1 MPLSHPLFRHFTAL
15 FAKRH
20 GETRRRAR
28 AGSDSLLEWGRGY
41 LPDHFKAPPSKLH
54 VYLSKR
60 LTDFHRRRGTRL
72 NILAPRGSAKS
83 TLVTLAYV
91 LRAALSGEERYIWIL
106 SDTKPQAVAHLE
118 NIRLELEENPRI
130 RADFAK
136 EVTPESPWRANR
148 LVLGNG
154 TAIEAFGTGQRIR
167 GKRRRDERPTLIVC
181 DDLQNDDHILSA
193 ARRERARTWFH
204 GSLLKAGTPKTNV
217 INLATALHREALALE
232 LCRTPGWES
241 RVFKAIVRF
250 PGRMDLWEAWEER
263 YAAPDDRR
271 SEETARAF
279 FEANRKEMIRGA
291 VVLWPEVEDL
301 YTLMRLRAEGGRAAF
316 EREKQNSPV
325 NPDVCEWP
333 ERYFGDGVW
342 FEAWPSDLR
351 LRVIALDPS
360 KGADSRLGD
369 YSALVYLGVGRDGR
383 LYVEA
388 ELIRRPVPEMI
399 AAAVDAV
406 RRFQPD
412 VFGVEANQFQSLLA
426 DAMQR
431 EFRDRGMLAIRPA
444 LIENRDNKLL
454 RIRRLGPYLAS
465 RLFRFHRPTPGTRL
479 LVDQLRMFPIADHD
493 DGPDALEMAVRLASN
508 ALRPKVDDGLGKRLV

>member
-1 MPLSHPLFRHFTAL
+1 MHAFFDYFRRHFAQ
-15 FAKRH
+15 RH
-20 GETRRRAR
+20 GEARRRTR
-28 AGSDSLLEWGRGY
+28 AMSDSLLEWGRRY

-54 VYLSKR
+54 AFLSKR
-60 LTDFHRRRGTRL
+60 LATFHRCRGTRL

-91 LRAALSGEERYIWIL
+91 LRAALYGTERYIWIL
-106 SDTKPQAVAHLE
+106 SDTKPQAAAHLE
-118 NIRLELEENPRI
+118 NVRLELEENPLI
-130 RADFAK
+130 RTDFAK
-136 EVTPESPWRANR
+136 EVVPESPWRANR

-154 TAIEAFGTGQRIR
+154 VAIESFGTGQRIR
-167 GKRRRDERPTLIVC
+167 GRRRRDERPTLIVC

-193 ARRERARTWFH
+193 VRRERARTWFH

-250 PGRMDLWEAWEER
+250 PGRMDLWEAWEEK
-263 YAAPDDRR
+263 YAAIDDSNRDA
-271 SEETARAF
+271 TAKAF
-279 FEANRKEMIRGA
+279 FEANRREMTRGA

-301 YTLMRLRAEGGRAAF
+301 YTLMRLRAEGGVAAF

-325 NPDVCEWP
+325 NPDLCEWP
-333 ERYFGDGVW
+333 ERYFDEGVW
-342 FEAWPSDLR
+342 FETWPNDLR

-369 YSALVYLGVGRDGR
+369 YSALVRLGVGRDGL

-388 ELIRRPVPEMI
+388 DLIRRPVPELI
-399 AAAVDAV
+399 AETVDAV
-406 RRFQPD
+406 RQFRPD
-412 VFGVEANQFQSLLA
+412 CFGVEANQFQSLLA

-444 LIENRDNKLL
+444 LIENRDPKLL

-465 RLFRFHRPTPGTRL
+465 KLFRFHRGIPGTRL

-493 DGPDALEMAVRLASN
+493 DGPDALEMAVRLANN
-508 ALRPKVDDGLGKRLV
+508 ALRPGVDDGLGERLVEG